1 MINILYSSDWNT
13 AATITQ
19 QQQQCIEMIFS
30 DTSYHQFLEQ
40 LKPAVV
46 QKGMQG
52 LFLHQLLPV
61 QEPYRM
67 VSALVQPSR
76 EKVVTTPVTSKEAEA
91 EVRPHIKLSSHTAY
105 GHKEAVFKIPSV
117 LVNMVLWVGTCG
129 CSVQEVSLAH
139 PHRFS
144 DAAFPVCLHLIV
156 PSTLPPHSGWSE

>member
-19 QQQQCIEMIFS
+19 QQPQCIEMIFS

-40 LKPAVV
+40 LKPVVV

-91 EVRPHIKLSSHTAY
+91 EVRPHRLNCPHILHMGTRRLCLKFPVWWLTWCSEWEHVA
-105 GHKEAVFKIPSV
+105 AVFKKFHLPI
-117 LVNMVLWVGTCG
+117 
-129 CSVQEVSLAH
+129 
-139 PHRFS
+139 
-144 DAAFPVCLHLIV
+144 LIV
-156 PSTLPPHSGWSE
+156 FLMQHFQYACIW

>member
-91 EVRPHIKLSSHTAY
+91 EVRPHRLNCPHILH
-105 GHKEAVFKIPSV
+105 
-117 LVNMVLWVGTCG
+117 MGTRRLC
-129 CSVQEVSLAH
+129 LK
-139 PHRFS
+139 
-144 DAAFPVCLHLIV
+144 FPVCLLTWCSEWEHVAAVFKKFHLPI
-156 PSTLPPHSGWSE
+156 LIIFLMQHFQYACIW